1 VLEPGS
7 EKASSG
13 PQKSGQT
20 GRWFFAFG
28 ARASAIADSAAGHRN
43 PAYGTGR
50 PHYLSGVYLA
60 RVVGRVV
67 ATVKQDT
74 LSGITLQWLQPITA
88 KGASIGK
95 PLVAV
100 DRVGVG
106 PGEVVYYITSRE
118 AALTLDKP
126 FAAVDAGIVGKVD
139 FVDLGTERLL
149 GERE

>member
-1 VLEPGS
+1 MVRRP
-7 EKASSG
+7 
-13 PQKSGQT
+13 T
-20 GRWFFAFG
+20 
-28 ARASAIADSAAGHRN
+28 SAAVLRLPIRRQIAEG
-43 PAYGTGR
+43 PSYGTCC
-50 PHYLSGVYLA
+50 PHYLSRVYLA

-74 LSGITLQWLQPITA
+74 LSGVTLQWLQPITA
-88 KGASIGK
+88 RGALTGK

-106 PGEVVYYITSRE
+106 PGEIVYYITSRE